1 MSERDEIKKINTWL
15 SFYYIQFDTSP
26 PAVTEGRV
34 HPVQFSN
41 SVTRINAAG
50 RSFREKK
57 LFLGI
62 MLWLAV
68 AIIVVYPILDT
79 DWYLPVFL
87 IFG

>member
-1 MSERDEIKKINTWL
+1 M
-15 SFYYIQFDTSP
+15 
-26 PAVTEGRV
+26 
-34 HPVQFSN
+34 QFSN

-50 RSFREKK
+50 RSYREKK

-68 AIIVVYPILDT
+68 IIIIGYPFLDT

-87 IFG
+87 IFGSLALADYMYYCTLQAKVAH